1 MYKKIIGVIVIISFL
16 GISAGSVLAKTE
28 NSSSVEEII
37 QMLQEQIKKIKA
49 QIEALISQ
57 IQNWKELKGQI
68 KETEE
73 LEEGAEEILKLLKE
87 LKKGMT
93 GDDVQLLQE
102 FLATDPEIYP
112 EGLTTGYFG
121 NLTEK
126 AIKKFQ
132 KLAKINGEDGF
143 VGPKTLS
150 KINELL
156 KEGAGSSGKIP
167 PGLLVAPGI
176 RKKLGYAPEAPEGQD
191 LPPGIE
197 KKLDDDDE
205 DEDEDEDSESPF
217 ISDISVLDVTSSS
230 AKIIWKTDERSNSTV
245 WYDVITPF
253 SSAKKIKT
261 SSMLVFNHE
270 ISLFDLISGT
280 NYYYKVGSSDILGN
294 ATTSS
299 ERLFITL
306 P

>member
-1 MYKKIIGVIVIISFL
+1 MYKVIGVIVIISFL

-28 NSSSVEEII
+28 NTSSVQEII
-37 QMLQEQIKKIKA
+37 QMLQEQIEKIKA

-57 IQNWKELKGQI
+57 IQNWEKPKGQI

-73 LEEGAEEILKLLKE
+73 LEEEAEEILKLLKE

-112 EGLTTGYFG
+112 EGFTTGYFG

-132 KLAKINGEDGF
+132 KLANINGEDGF

-156 KEGAGSSGKIP
+156 KEGAGSSGKVP

-197 KKLDDDDE
+197 KKLDDDE
-205 DEDEDEDSESPF
+205 EDEDEDSESPF

-230 AKIIWKTDERSNSTV
+230 AKIIWKTDEKSNSTV
-245 WYDVITPF
+245 WYDVTNPL
-253 SSAKKIKT
+253 SSAKKTK
-261 SSMLVFNHE
+261 SSSRFVFNHE

-294 ATTSS
+294 ATSSS
-299 ERLFITL
+299 ERVFTTF
-306 P
+306 